1 MARITPAKI
10 SDQYRRY
17 VAAWEALAPH
27 ATFGKKTLAQFKAS
41 VATSEARRGAV
52 AKAEAVLADTITDR
66 DDDDDVILDIMEKVK
81 KSVIDSEEFGSDD
94 GALYEAMGY
103 IPKSKRK
110 TGNTRKK
117 TTAPESA

>member
-10 SDQYRRY
+10 ADQYRRY
-17 VAAWEALAPH
+17 VTAWEALAPG
-27 ATFGKKTLAQFKAS
+27 ATFGKKTLAQFKAY
-41 VATSEARRGAV
+41 VATSEARRGEV
-52 AKAEAVLADTITDR
+52 AKAEAVLGDTITDR
-66 DDDDDVILDIMEKVK
+66 DTDDDVILDIMEKVK

-117 TTAPESA
+117 PVEP